1 MCRLFGFRSAVPAAV
16 HPSLVTQKNSL
27 VIQSK
32 EHKDGWGIA
41 AYGVEPRPSAA
52 HGVGPA
58 HSDPDFHRVS
68 SLVSSHTVVAHV
80 RLASVGAVELRN
92 SHPFLYG
99 RWSFV
104 HNGTLK
110 NFEQHRHALEALI
123 RPDLRPNIKG
133 ATDSERCFHIFLT
146 RLAARGPL
154 DGVVSVQE
162 VARAVAETME
172 LVAAITDTHGPG
184 PERSAMNF
192 LVTNGD
198 VMVASRRHRTLYISD
213 DSRSVSCQGALLQH
227 GARLN
232 QILIA
237 SEALCGNH
245 TAWNEVAEDEV
256 VGVDGQLMLHRWHI
270 SELVVR
276 AEPFPGSTQPGS
288 EQLRGPAPERLSV

>member
-16 HPSLVTQKNSL
+16 HPALVTEKNSL

-41 AYGVEPRPSAA
+41 AYGVEPRPSVA

-110 NFEQHRHALEALI
+110 NYEQHRHALEELI
-123 RPDLRPNIKG
+123 RPDLRTNIHG
-133 ATDSERCFHIFLT
+133 TTDSERCFHIFLT
-146 RLAARGPL
+146 QLASRAPL
-154 DGVVSVQE
+154 DGAVRVEE
-162 VARAVAETME
+162 VASALAETME
-172 LVAAITDTHGPG
+172 LIAAITDVPG
-184 PERSAMNF
+184 QNRSAMNF
-192 LVTNGD
+192 LVTNGE
-198 VMVASRRHRTLYISD
+198 VMVASRRNRTLFLSD
-213 DSRSVSCQGALLQH
+213 GRRTASCQAAALLQH
-227 GARLN
+227 GAQVEQL
-232 QILIA
+232 LIA

-245 TAWNEVAEDEV
+245 TAWNEVSEDEV
-256 VGVDGQLMLHRWHI
+256 VGVDGGLKLHRWRL
-270 SELVVR
+270 SELAVV
-276 AEPFPGSTQPGS
+276 G
-288 EQLRGPAPERLSV
+288 

>member
-41 AYGVEPRPSAA
+41 AYGVESSPSVA

-110 NFEQHRHALEALI
+110 NFEQHRHAVESLI
-123 RPDLRPNIKG
+123 RLDLRPNIQG
-133 ATDSERCFHIFLT
+133 TTDSERCFHIFLT
-146 RLAARGPL
+146 RLAARVPL
-154 DGVVSVQE
+154 DGAVSVQE

-172 LVAAITDTHGPG
+172 LVSAITDTHGPD
-184 PERSAMNF
+184 RSAMNF

-198 VMVASRRHRTLYISD
+198 VMVATRRNRTLFISD
-213 DSRSVSCQGALLQH
+213 GSRSVSCQGTLLQH

-237 SEALCGNH
+237 SEVLCGNH

-256 VGVDGQLMLHRWHI
+256 VGVDGQLMLHRWRI
-270 SELVVR
+270 SELAVK
-276 AEPFPGSTQPGS
+276 AEPFPGSRHPGG

>member
-1 MCRLFGFRSAVPAAV
+1 
-16 HPSLVTQKNSL
+16 VTQKNSL

-41 AYGVEPRPSAA
+41 AYGVESRPSVA

-92 SHPFLYG
+92 SHPFLHG

-110 NFEQHRHALEALI
+110 NFEQHRHAVEALI
-123 RPDLRPNIKG
+123 RPDLRPNIQG
-133 ATDSERCFHIFLT
+133 TTDSERCFHVFLT
-146 RLAARGPL
+146 RLAARVPL
-154 DGVVSVQE
+154 DGTVTVQE

-172 LVAAITDTHGPG
+172 LVSAITDTHGSG
-184 PERSAMNF
+184 SDRSAMNF

-198 VMVASRRHRTLYISD
+198 VMVASRRNRTLFFSD
-213 DSRSVSCQGALLQH
+213 GGRSVSCQGALLQH

-232 QILIA
+232 QLLIA

-245 TAWNEVAEDEV
+245 TAWTEVAEDEV
-256 VGVDGQLMLHRWHI
+256 VGVDGQLMLHRWRI
-270 SELVVR
+270 SELAVTV
-276 AEPFPGSTQPGS
+276 EPFPGSRHPGS
-288 EQLRGPAPERLSV
+288 EQLRGPAPERLSM